1 MFMFRG
7 SLARKASAKRLV
19 LAIGLLASLE
29 ASAVAEQQV
38 ASAVDNRAGRYL
50 GNVVYNGSGIEC
62 TIFANPVLAV
72 GPYFGPVM
80 MNGWLV
86 NAYYYQ
92 CYELRGGSPGPGPG
106 PGPVPPPRPTDY
118 TWGAIAYQT
127 IPASWNSPAT
137 YRWGVSSNQSTG
149 NRAANAAQDDCGNG
163 CGYFTFYDS
172 CAGISFYRH
181 DTGNVANYGYFT
193 RTEPFNGSNNAR
205 RRVERFLEDRCD
217 QRGIICESTTV
228 VCSND

>member
-1 MFMFRG
+1 MFMGSHSGKVFAFR
-7 SLARKASAKRLV
+7 SLM
-19 LAIGLLASLE
+19 AIGLFVALE
-29 ASAVAEQQV
+29 SGAVAEQYV
-38 ASAVDNRAGRYL
+38 ASTADNRAGRYL
-50 GNVVYNGSGIEC
+50 GNVIYNGSGIEC

-80 MNGWLV
+80 MNGYLV

-92 CYELRGGSPGPGPG
+92 CFEMAGGSPG
-106 PGPVPPPRPTDY
+106 PGPVPPPPRPSDY

-137 YRWGVSSNQSTG
+137 YRWGLSSNQSNS
-149 NRAANAAQDDCGNG
+149 NRAANAAKDDCGNG

-217 QRGIICESTTV
+217 QRGIVCESTAI